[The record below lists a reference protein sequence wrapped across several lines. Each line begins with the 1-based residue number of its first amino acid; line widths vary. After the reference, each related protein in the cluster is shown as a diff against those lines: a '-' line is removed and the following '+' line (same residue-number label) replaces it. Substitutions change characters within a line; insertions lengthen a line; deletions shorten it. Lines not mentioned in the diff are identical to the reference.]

1 MNTKQ
6 KELIKYIFDTEY
18 KEIDKNTIAE
28 NKGLSALCLIY
39 LQVQFLIS
47 FLK

>member
-28 NKGLSALCLIY
+28 NKGLSHYVYYIKPNIQL
-39 LQVQFLIS
+39 
-47 FLK
+47 